1 MEALTLG
8 VEIGGTKLQV
18 ALGDRSGAILET
30 QRGAAPAGEGA
41 EGILGWFRRE
51 VPAMLERARVVG
63 GPVECIGV
71 GFGGPVDSA
80 TGRALA
86 SFQVSGWQDVAL
98 KHWFEEAFGLPATV
112 HNDTNAGGWAEYC
125 LGAGRGTRHFFYTNI
140 GSGIGGAL
148 ILDGRLHNGQGF
160 GAGEM
165 GHTYVP
171 DWRAEEAGAAD
182 KLENL
187 CSGWNIERR
196 VRSSIEVS
204 PETVLGKLC
213 GGDRQSITCA
223 MLGEAAQA
231 GDSAAQEE
239 VERVA
244 ASIGLA
250 IANVITLFHPERVA
264 LGGGV
269 SLMGKV
275 LLEPLRREVERC
287 VFDPYRGHYEIVPC
301 ELGESVVLAGA
312 VLLAQV
318 EGGAAA

>member
-1 MEALTLG
+1 MDALTLG
-8 VEIGGTKLQV
+8 VEIGGTKLQL
-18 ALGDRSGAILET
+18 ALGNRAGEILET
-30 QRGAAPAGEGA
+30 HRGAAPAGGGA
-41 EGILGWFRRE
+41 QGILDWFKRE
-51 VPAMLERARVVG
+51 APAILERARVLG
-63 GPVECIGV
+63 GPVDRIGV

-98 KHWFEEAFGLPATV
+98 KHWFEEAFGLPTTV

-171 DWRAEEAGAAD
+171 DWTADGPGAAD

-187 CSGWNIERR
+187 CSGWNIEWR
-196 VRSSIEVS
+196 VRSSMSVS
-204 PETVLGKLC
+204 PDTPLGKLC
-213 GGDRQSITCA
+213 GGDRQAITCA
-223 MLGEAAQA
+223 MLGEAADH
-231 GDSAAQEE
+231 GDLAALEE
-239 VERVA
+239 IERVA
-244 ASIGLA
+244 GSIGLA
-250 IANVITLFHPERVA
+250 VANVITLFHPERVA

-275 LLEPLRREVERC
+275 LLDPLRREVERC

-318 EGGAAA
+318 EGGPAA